1 MMISK
6 KIMAD
11 YKIEMI
17 ETLSAT
23 SMKEGDMENI
33 VTTTYLAHVWSESIS
48 DRSLASPKQGFW
60 RWILELY
67 DTVII

>member
-17 ETLSAT
+17 ETLSTT

-33 VTTTYLAHVWSESIS
+33 VTMTYLAHVLSIS
-48 DRSLASPKQGFW
+48 DRSLASPTQGF
-60 RWILELY
+60 
-67 DTVII
+67 